1 MKRAG
6 IALGAALCVA
16 GILALPVRAGDPAG
30 KKIAVLEKIIDTSL
44 IESKSALVYAGGV
57 VEGFYLPGFG
67 AVFKFEFTFVEKSGM
82 KILDNLDNMD
92 SLKFY
97 WREMI
102 GLDEEGSP
110 GNARRREL
118 LNKIE
123 DELIDTVMEYGA
135 TLGTALTDD
144 EQLVLMAFPWQEEWD
159 VTPGPVRSLIIRARY
174 GDLKDYSADRLSEE
188 EMRGRIR
195 MVERTN

>member
-1 MKRAG
+1 MKRMG
-6 IALGAALCVA
+6 IALGAALVIA
-16 GILALPVRAGDPAG
+16 GILALPARAGENPE
-30 KKIAVLEKIIDTSL
+30 KKLAVLEKIIDTSL

-57 VEGFYLPGFG
+57 VEGFYLPGLG
-67 AVFKFEFTFVEKSGM
+67 ALFKFEFAFVEKSGM

-92 SLKFY
+92 SLKIY

-110 GNARRREL
+110 GNVRRREH

-123 DELIDTVMEYGA
+123 DELIDTMMNYGA
-135 TLGTALTDD
+135 TLGSAVADD

-159 VTPGPVRSLIIRARY
+159 VTPEPVRSLTIRARY
-174 GDLKDYSADRLSEE
+174 GDLKEHAADRLSEE
-188 EMRGRIR
+188 QMRRRIT
-195 MVERTN
+195 VTEQTK